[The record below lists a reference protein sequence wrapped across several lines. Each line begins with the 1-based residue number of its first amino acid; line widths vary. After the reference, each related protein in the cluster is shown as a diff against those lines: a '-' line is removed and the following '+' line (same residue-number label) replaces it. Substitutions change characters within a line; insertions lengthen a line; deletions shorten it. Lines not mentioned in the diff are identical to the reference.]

1 MVDSIVVWL
10 STRSVWWVSLSF
22 LFSFFFFTLGGSCG
36 CYFLWLLLVVG
47 LVVFLMGFGG
57 CFNGFGGWHDGG
69 YCGCGGG
76 CWPATWWVCYLA
88 VLVSFFSWW

>member
-1 MVDSIVVWL
+1 
-10 STRSVWWVSLSF
+10 
-22 LFSFFFFTLGGSCG
+22 
-36 CYFLWLLLVVG
+36 
-47 LVVFLMGFGG
+47 MGFGG

-88 VLVSFFSWW
+88 VLVSFFSWWQLSILKTFFMAVVRFQTQGNGEEKWVNGDGFGCVDAGG

>member
-1 MVDSIVVWL
+1 
-10 STRSVWWVSLSF
+10 
-22 LFSFFFFTLGGSCG
+22 
-36 CYFLWLLLVVG
+36 
-47 LVVFLMGFGG
+47 MGFGG